1 MSDLMT
7 LYCYIMD
14 TKEAIVGED
23 EIAIAERKSLTTLA
37 KTIAREIEEVYA

>member
-7 LYCYIMD
+7 LYDYVMELKD
-14 TKEAIVGED
+14 GIVGED
-23 EIAIAERKSLTTLA
+23 EIAIAERNSLTTLA